1 MASIKPQP
9 RAQKK
14 SPKKIKILQIKR
26 SQQKSFFSEYFYQT
40 LLVVFAV
47 LTFLLMGFGMR
58 WDESGVIALWI
69 VAILF
74 VARQTW
80 RAFRREADPAKPK
93 EKKPVVLAEPVRNY
107 KAPEVPRVS
116 KDFSP
121 LPPPG
126 DKRYPPP
133 SPFIKPPKA
142 ND

>member
-1 MASIKPQP
+1 MAPTRPQS
-9 RAQKK
+9 K
-14 SPKKIKILQIKR
+14 SPKKPLRKIRILQIKR
-26 SQQKSFFSEYFYQT
+26 GQQKSFFSEYFYQT
-40 LLVVFAV
+40 LLAIFAV

-58 WDESGVIALWI
+58 WDESSVIALWI

-80 RAFRREADPAKPK
+80 RVFRGEAEPAKAK
-93 EKKPVVLAEPVRNY
+93 EKKTVVLAEPVKNY
-107 KAPEVPRVS
+107 KPPEVPRVS

-133 SPFIKPPKA
+133 SPFIKPPKP